1 MNGLENFAVYGVKRG
16 GGHGNGPFA
25 PKESTKHWH
34 KFGEK
39 SSSTQGKMQNLL
51 CLLASSRETGM
62 PTSATAYTT
71 ALDKSTL
78 PPFRAEYAL
87 DDTQLV
93 RKLLAEVSLSDAQE
107 RRIDEQAS
115 GYIHAMRNAPTGLGG
130 VEDFMREF
138 GLTTR
143 EGLAMMVLAEALLR
157 VPDATTA
164 DKLIEDKLAAARF
177 DEPSQPKSDT
187 WLVSASSWALGITS
201 RLLHPG
207 DTPTSILSSLV
218 KRMGM
223 PAVRTATRKAMR
235 LLGHQFVL
243 GETIGKALDR
253 AKAQEAKGYRYSYDM
268 LGEGARTME
277 DAERYFQSYA
287 NAIEEIGKSA
297 GTRELPDRPGISVKL
312 SALHPRY
319 QAMNGERVRG
329 EVVPKLL
336 KLVAAARKHELNFT
350 VDAEEADR
358 LEISLDVIAAVLA
371 DPVTEGWDGFGLAVQ
386 AYQKRSIHVID
397 WLVAAARK
405 HDRRLMVRLVK
416 GAYWDTE
423 IKHAQEMGTEDYPVF
438 TRKAATDLSYL
449 ACAQRMLAARDVLY
463 PQFAT
468 HNALTVAQI
477 AELAGDKKGYEFQR
491 LHGMGESLFKAVSE
505 TDKYP
510 CRIYAPVGGHK
521 DLLAYLVR
529 RLLENGA
536 NSSFVTIVGDSSVPV
551 AHLLKR
557 PDEILKNGDH
567 SRNNSI
573 PLPLD
578 LYGESRK
585 NSKGLELGCAK
596 DRTELVTAIENIE
609 FPAVEAKPLIPGA
622 KAFGVTE
629 DVVSPVDGKIVAGKV
644 TLASVQNVED
654 AMTAGRVGFKSWSR
668 WPVEDRAAALEKMAD
683 LMEADFDRLMAI
695 LCVEGGK
702 TLTDGIAE
710 IREAVDFCRYY
721 AAEAK
726 SLFGAGRL
734 LPGPTGEEDRYRF
747 RGRGVFVC
755 ISPWNFPLAI
765 FLGQVSAALVAGN
778 AVIAKPA
785 KQTPLIAHEA
795 VRMMHKAG
803 VPEDALLYV
812 PGDGEIGA
820 ALTSHPKVAGVAFT
834 GSTETAW
841 AINRTLAAKNGPIV
855 PLIAETGGLNAMLV
869 DATALPE
876 QVCDDVVNSAFQ
888 SAGQRCSA
896 LRLLFLQDD
905 IADAQLKML
914 EGAAKELSLGDPKKP
929 STDIGPVIDTEAR
942 DGILAHVEKMR
953 SSQKVRYV
961 GETPQGE
968 YANGTWVAPHI
979 IELDRPEALER
990 EIFGP
995 ILHVVRYKAQELDKV
1010 LDAIEET
1017 GYGLTL
1023 GVHSRIDALVEKVVD
1038 RLAVGNVYVN
1048 RNTIGAVVGTQP
1060 FGGSGLSGTGPKA
1073 GGPNY
1078 LVRFALEQV
1087 VSINTAAA
1095 GGNAS
1100 LVAASDE

>member
-1 MNGLENFAVYGVKRG
+1 MSVEA
-16 GGHGNGPFA
+16 A
-25 PKESTKHWH
+25 
-34 KFGEK
+34 
-39 SSSTQGKMQNLL
+39 
-51 CLLASSRETGM
+51 
-62 PTSATAYTT
+62 ATP
-71 ALDKSTL
+71 LDTDEIGI
-78 PPFRAEYAL
+78 PPFRAEAAPGDRRL
-87 DDTQLV
+87 IEQLLQETV
-93 RKLLAEVSLSDAQE
+93 LGIDAD
-107 RRIDEQAS
+107 RRIDTQAT
-115 GYIHAMRNAPTGLGG
+115 GYIQDMRSTPVGLGG

-177 DEPSQPKSDT
+177 DEPSQAKSDT

-207 DTPTSILSSLV
+207 DTPQTILASLV

-243 GETIGKALDR
+243 GESIEKALDR
-253 AKAQEAKGYRYSYDM
+253 ARPQVAKGYRYSFDM
-268 LGEGARTME
+268 LGEGARTAR
-277 DAERYFQSYA
+277 DADRYFDAYA
-287 NAIEEIGKSA
+287 HAIEAIGKSA
-297 GTRELPDRPGISVKL
+297 GDTRLPARPGISVKL

-319 QAMNGERVRG
+319 EAVHGDRVRD
-329 EVVPKLL
+329 ELVPRLL
-336 KLVAAARKHELNFT
+336 RLVAMARAHDLNFT
-350 VDAEEADR
+350 VDAEEAAR

-371 DPVTEGWDGFGLAVQ
+371 DPVMEGWDGFGLAVQ
-386 AYQKRSIHVID
+386 AYQKRAPEVID
-397 WLVAAARK
+397 WLISAARR
-405 HDRRLMVRLVK
+405 HNRRLMVRLVK

-423 IKHAQEMGTEDYPVF
+423 IKHAQEMGVDDYPVF
-438 TRKAATDLSYL
+438 TRKAATDLCYL
-449 ACAQRMLAARDVLY
+449 ACAKRMLAARDVLY

-468 HNALTVAQI
+468 HNALTVAQV
-477 AELAGDKKGYEFQR
+477 AELAGDKTGYEFQR
-491 LHGMGESLFKAVSE
+491 LHGMGESLFQAVSGR
-505 TDKYP
+505 DGYP

-551 AHLLKR
+551 AEMLKR
-557 PDEILKNGDH
+557 PSEILEDGAH
-567 SRNNSI
+567 ARNRSI
-573 PLPLD
+573 PAPPA
-578 LYGESRK
+578 LYGASRR
-585 NSKGLELGCAK
+585 NSAGVDLAYAQDRSGLTRGIDRFTSKTVAARPRVMGLE
-596 DRTELVTAIENIE
+596 
-609 FPAVEAKPLIPGA
+609 PAGPEQP
-622 KAFGVTE
+622 
-629 DVVSPVDGKIVAGKV
+629 VVSPVDGKTVAGTV
-644 TLASVQNVED
+644 VMMTPGEVEP
-654 AMTAGRVGFKSWSR
+654 AMAVAQDGFKSWSR
-668 WPVEDRAAALEKMAD
+668 TSVEIRAAALEKMAD
-683 LMEADFDRLMAI
+683 LMEENRDRLMAL
-695 LCVEGGK
+695 LCAEGGK

-721 AAEAK
+721 AVEARG
-726 SLFGAGRL
+726 LFGAGTL
-734 LPGPTGEEDRYRF
+734 MPGPTGEENRYRF

-785 KQTPLIAHEA
+785 EQTPLIAHEVIKLFHA
-795 VRMMHKAG
+795 AG
-803 VPEDALLYV
+803 IPEDALLYV
-812 PGDGEIGA
+812 PGDGKLGA
-820 ALTSHPKVAGVAFT
+820 ALTAHPGVAGVAFT

-841 AINRTLAAKNGPIV
+841 AINCTLAQKRGPIV
-855 PLIAETGGLNAMLV
+855 PLIAETGGINAMIV

-876 QVCDDVVNSAFQ
+876 QVCDDVMISAFR

-896 LRLLFLQDD
+896 LRLLFVQ
-905 IADAQLKML
+905 ADVADQVLAML
-914 EGAAKELSLGDPKKP
+914 EGAAAELTLGDPRLP

-942 DGILAHVEKMR
+942 DTILGHIDRMR
-953 SSQKVRYV
+953 AEQKLRSA
-961 GETPQGE
+961 GHTPGGDL
-968 YANGTWVAPHI
+968 AGGSWVAPHI
-979 IELDRPEALER
+979 IELDAPEALTCEV
-990 EIFGP
+990 FGP
-995 ILHVVRYKAQELDKV
+995 VLHVVRYEAKDLDGV
-1010 LDAIEET
+1010 LDAIEKTE
-1017 GYGLTL
+1017 YGLTL
-1023 GVHSRIDALVEKVVD
+1023 GVHSRIDATLEKVVD
-1038 RLAVGNVYVN
+1038 RLSVGNVYVN

-1078 LVRFALEQV
+1078 LSRFAQEQV